1 MGVLPNKVIA
11 VFGVAFKPDTDD
23 IRGAPSLGVVPR
35 LHGAG
40 AILRV
45 YDPAATRKLERLHPP
60 DDHLIYVE
68 SAVQAVR
75 DAHALVI
82 LTDWEEFR
90 SLDLGRI
97 GSLMRTPIVVDERNL
112 FEPAQMQAAGFEY
125 YSLGRGEA
133 TFRTEPKRG
142 ARMSVRRRSSV
153 TVTRGQN
160 SRVPV

>member
-1 MGVLPNKVIA
+1 M
-11 VFGVAFKPDTDD
+11 
-23 IRGAPSLGVVPR
+23 
-35 LHGAG
+35 HGAG

-45 YDPAATRKLERLHPP
+45 YDPAATRKLERLYPP
-60 DDHLIYVE
+60 DDRLTYVE
-68 SAVQAVR
+68 SAFEAVR

-90 SLDLGRI
+90 SLDLGRV
-97 GSLMRTPIVVDERNL
+97 GSYMRTPIVVDGRNL
-112 FEPAQMQAAGFEY
+112 FEPAQMQAAGLEY

-133 TFRTEPKRG
+133 TFHGAETG

-160 SRVPV
+160 SQVPV

>member
-1 MGVLPNKVIA
+1 MGGSILIVEDELVTQRLTAASLEPAGYKVTRA
-11 VFGVAFKPDTDD
+11 
-23 IRGAPSLGVVPR
+23 RSLGVVPR

-60 DDHLIYVE
+60 DDRLTYVD
-68 SAVQAVR
+68 SAFEAVR

-90 SLDLGRI
+90 SLDLGRV
-97 GSLMRTPIVVDERNL
+97 GSFMRTPIVVDGRNL
-112 FEPAQMQAAGFEY
+112 FEPTQMQAAGFEY

-133 TFRTEPKRG
+133 TFRTEPKR
-142 ARMSVRRRSSV
+142 VRV
-153 TVTRGQN
+153 
-160 SRVPV
+160 